1 MSTRKLI
8 LVALACGLAILIAGS
23 IQLLR
28 IKDNEVSTLAEGDS
42 TEVATRTVSVLS
54 SEVRD
59 DAVLVVARLT
69 VAPTAAV
76 AVSDAV
82 VGWSLVTGGR
92 TEEVAAQGGDDGPVP
107 SCAGLSVLP
116 GQQADCV
123 LRFPVVAK
131 GATVVTYQL
140 GEDQATWTL
149 AG

>member
-1 MSTRKLI
+1 LI
-8 LVALACGLAILIAGS
+8 LVALACGLAILVAGS

-28 IKDNEVSTLAEGDS
+28 IKDNAVSTLAEGDS

-59 DAVLVVARLT
+59 GAVLVVTR
-69 VAPTAAV
+69 VGVDPTATV
-76 AVSDAV
+76 PIGDAV

-92 TEEVAAQGGDDGPVP
+92 SEEVAAEGGEGGAIP
-107 SCAGLSVLP
+107 SCAGLSVAP
-116 GQQADCV
+116 GHQVDCL
-123 LRFPVVAK
+123 LRFPVMPK

-140 GEDQATWTL
+140 GQDQATWTL